1 MIKLLKNKRGENY
14 IDTVVGVVA
23 AMMVIV
29 VALNIFSF
37 LTLKQDLDYYAK
49 EMVEVCC
56 SYGKTCDEV
65 QDRDEELSAELGL
78 DPDLSFNGTEYF
90 NATKRTVQY
99 GEVIVVEL
107 TYRTYVRGLGVF
119 RIPVTLTAKHSG
131 LSRRYW
137 K

>member
-1 MIKLLKNKRGENY
+1 MRKLLSNKRGENY

-78 DPDLSFNGTEYF
+78 DPDLSFDGTEYF

-119 RIPVTLTAKHSG
+119 KIPVTLTAKHSG